1 MSGANI
7 ITDVMTGA
15 LGGIAGG
22 PIGMGLG
29 VAGAL
34 ATDLLPSLGKYLFGP
49 SGASVGAAV
58 ASVVQAATGTS
69 DPVAQALAIKDPTV
83 ATNLR
88 IQLAQIEAQ
97 SEAAARQAQ
106 NDALVA
112 QLRDVQSARDQT
124 TGLAK
129 AGSELQWAPAILS
142 AIILLA
148 FGVMLYVVLTS
159 AVPPSGAAMANVLL
173 GTLAAMATQVANFW
187 LGSSSGSNRKTD
199 LLFASTPPSSGQGVV
214 RG

>member
-1 MSGANI
+1 MSGNI
-7 ITDVMTGA
+7 IGDVATAA

-22 PIGMGLG
+22 PVGIGLG

-58 ASVVQAATGTS
+58 AQVVQSATGTS
-69 DPVAQALAIKDPTV
+69 DPAAQALAIKDPTV
-83 ATNLR
+83 AANLR

-124 TGLAK
+124 TSLAK
-129 AGSELQWAPAILS
+129 AGSGLEWAPALLS
-142 AIILLA
+142 AIILGA
-148 FGVMLYVVLTS
+148 FGLMLYVVLKS
-159 AVPPSGAAMANVLL
+159 SILPEAAPLANVLL

-187 LGSSSGSNRKTD
+187 LGSSSGSNKKTD
-199 LLFASTPPSSGQGVV
+199 MLFNSTPVKP
-214 RG
+214 